1 MMKLLSLLLPMCLAQ
16 PDWCRW
22 VPLASQV
29 YVPACSG
36 YVYPAMSYGCA
47 SWCQWVPGPSWGYT
61 PECRSCY
68 QVYLGHY
75 KSAAPISTLAKAS
88 ESGCKDSCQ
97 WLSRPSWNSTS
108 DCAKCEQPV
117 VLEEKSLEAEVG
129 PSPKLKVKMLQP
141 DWCKWVPVSSLQYV
155 GECNVAAP
163 AVGVDATQIG
173 GCAGWCG
180 WSPVSS
186 WQYIAE
192 CRQCSPGLPEATA
205 AVPMASC
212 VDWCQWVSR
221 PSWQYVGSCAGCE
234 ALVQAQNANANEI
247 RP

>member
-29 YVPACSG
+29 YVPECSG
-36 YVYPAMSYGCA
+36 YVYPAMSYGC
-47 SWCQWVPGPSWGYT
+47 GG
-61 PECRSCY
+61 RG
-68 QVYLGHY
+68 YLGHY
-75 KSAAPISTLAKAS
+75 KSAPVSTVAKAS
-88 ESGCKDSCQ
+88 ESGCKASCQ
-97 WLSRPSWNSTS
+97 WLSRPSWKKTS

-117 VLEEKSLEAEVG
+117 VLENKSSESEVV
-129 PSPKLKVKMLQP
+129 PSPKLKVKTLQP

-155 GECNVAAP
+155 GECNVAPTQTQA
-163 AVGVDATQIG
+163 DANQYG

-212 VDWCQWVSR
+212 VDWGQWGSQ